1 MENAGTRTLARGVET
16 NFLSLQTNTRKR
28 QNHAFAFFTYQR
40 GAARRKGEGGAHK
53 KRRAPKGAP
62 PRKTPAAPRQSA
74 DSGVSLK
81 ITENRRQQPAE
92 ERVNLISQKRKN
104 DAFSFFPL

>member
-1 MENAGTRTLARGVET
+1 MENVGTRTLARGVET

-28 QNHAFAFFTYQR
+28 QNHAFAPAPPICRQAHA
-40 GAARRKGEGGAHK
+40 GKVKAARIKKGVP
-53 KRRAPKGAP
+53 RKGAP

-92 ERVNLISQKRKN
+92 IFVNNVSSKE
-104 DAFSFFPL
+104 FS